1 MNDNEL
7 FIIDCIELTE
17 LIDKAKVA
25 LRFKNI
31 NYKNLLN
38 EVAEIKENHPNL
50 QQIFD
55 EDEDI
60 SLNKTD
66 CQMLQRLYELELEIR
81 NLEEHEIFF
90 LGGKKAYFYFKNIG
104 ILKE

>member
-1 MNDNEL
+1 MNDYEL
-7 FIIDCIELTE
+7 FNVDCMELTE

-31 NYKNLLN
+31 NYKNLLDK
-38 EVAEIKENHPNL
+38 VAEIKENYPNL

-66 CQMLQRLYELELEIR
+66 CQMLQKLYEL
-81 NLEEHEIFF
+81 
-90 LGGKKAYFYFKNIG
+90 
-104 ILKE
+104 